1 MFEFC
6 LKIRKILIRR
16 FATNNKIKTEN
27 NKINI
32 FFKSL
37 IYKKTYFDKHKLK
50 FKPNNLI
57 SILSLE

>member
-37 IYKKTYFDKHKLK
+37 IYKTYFDKHKLK